1 MSNISHFSIDYLAYL
16 VDNLIKVRSY
26 TVESETFD
34 LSDKTGW
41 IFGIIIH
48 YRVNFGHS
56 ETSIIVQNEE
66 NYIASL
72 NATAFNGAV
81 SSYGFNTRTNQI
93 KILRSSENPIIR
105 RIKKVI
111 LFYI

>member
-1 MSNISHFSIDYLAYL
+1 MIAPLFCPHSL
-16 VDNLIKVRSY
+16 DNLIKVRSY

-81 SSYGFNTRTNQI
+81 SSYGFDTRTNQV
-93 KILRSSENPIIR
+93 KILRASENPIIR